1 MCADESLDWQSG
13 AEQAMERR
21 ALFSPQRQLELVLA
35 VASKTSEHLRREAL
49 IVNSHLQKI
58 QRACRYVCVCVCVC
72 VWVRTQR
79 KEKKE
84 RKKKEKKKRG
94 EEKDHISALTREKK

>member
-1 MCADESLDWQSG
+1 
-13 AEQAMERR
+13 MERR

-58 QRACRYVCVCVCVC
+58 QRACRAVPI
-72 VWVRTQR
+72 RLRLGKDAKKR
-79 KEKKE
+79 KEGKKE
-84 RKKKEKKKRG
+84 KRKKKERRRKGPHFCAHAR
-94 EEKDHISALTREKK
+94 EEIRLVRVCSH